1 MVCFAGVSCSYLK
14 RKKISVYNVWC
25 KSQVLFS
32 WCYTTDWRVF
42 WKVWRAFFKK
52 RGVNLINIEA
62 RTFQKLWCD
71 FAENCGAHA
80 LAKNCCAFQWKL
92 WRAQLKIMACFVTKM
107 GMWNVFIVT
116 SGKLWLK
123 MRRMSIIW
131 HVLHICVSSLRL
143 KHRMS
148 LIQRALDSPGLVDYF
163 SYPHHGWK
171 VRKKDFRAIWKQ
183 KLASKM
189 RKVRNFE
196 MVKSAWKR
204 DFSTANFFFESF

>member
-1 MVCFAGVSCSYLK
+1 MHWFCQAKRYTLLKFRLNRIEHMSVGIFFYVACLEKNLLFCNYCNSCKKLGMVCFAGVSCSYLK

-107 GMWNVFIVT
+107 GMWNVFIV
-116 SGKLWLK
+116 
-123 MRRMSIIW
+123 
-131 HVLHICVSSLRL
+131 
-143 KHRMS
+143 
-148 LIQRALDSPGLVDYF
+148 Y
-163 SYPHHGWK
+163 
-171 VRKKDFRAIWKQ
+171 
-183 KLASKM
+183 
-189 RKVRNFE
+189 
-196 MVKSAWKR
+196 
-204 DFSTANFFFESF
+204 